1 MDKGEIRNFLL
12 LVGGILMLLALAWV
26 FDSRACQQ
34 EFGWLAQKQI
44 SARHDCAKLL
54 KYRMHK

>member
-34 EFGWLAQKQI
+34 ELGWLAQKQMQ
-44 SARHDCAKLL
+44 ARQHCAETL
-54 KYRMHK
+54 KYRMQW